1 MLSNENW
8 RLVSTDRLR
17 LAAVFVTQLLGF
29 GLALVDD
36 VPRSLAAIGAAIGA
50 ETGAAEAE
58 AEDEAVPKN
67 CKISRCFF
75 SALSGDR
82 DASNCFVP
90 SDGLRRNIPGDM
102 SGAAN
107 ELAFV
112 LMIRLLGLSSCC
124 LAPVTM
130 REEETLFI
138 SKLVGE

>member
-1 MLSNENW
+1 M
-8 RLVSTDRLR
+8 
-17 LAAVFVTQLLGF
+17 TQLLGF

-50 ETGAAEAE
+50 ETGAATAAEAE
-58 AEDEAVPKN
+58 AEAVPKN

-107 ELAFV
+107 ELTFV